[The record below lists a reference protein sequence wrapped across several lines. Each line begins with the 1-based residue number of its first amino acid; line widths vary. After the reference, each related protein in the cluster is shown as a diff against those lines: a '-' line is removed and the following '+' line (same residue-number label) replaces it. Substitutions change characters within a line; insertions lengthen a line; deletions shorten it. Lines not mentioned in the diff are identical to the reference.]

1 MGRKKRAVAAAFSE
15 KQFVGDQESTIA
27 RWDWSDA
34 DVQRRDEAGS
44 KMQDAG
50 RRTQEAV
57 STKHRENV
65 TLSPQSEAV

>member
-1 MGRKKRAVAAAFSE
+1 MRAVAAAFSE

-27 RWDWSDA
+27 RWDWS

-65 TLSPQSEAV
+65 TLSHQSEAV